1 MKIVKQEAHLLNT
14 SEMTQYQII
23 ERVGRT
29 CYKSED
35 KITDD
40 SAKKFVASLVKSGH
54 HAMIEFGYI
63 YLKITDIDFCE
74 WFENVKNDRIHM
86 IGQYVVGNMR
96 TFYDLY
102 KGLLDDKWMLY
113 PGYEYQEEFM
123 DLIHILSI
131 KYPEV
136 YKDLYDQIHEKFE
149 SWFDDSDTISPDE
162 VSYPFIIME
171 PEEFYKDFERS
182 GYMPALKKYI
192 MPHIV
197 MFTTNRGVSHE
208 LCRHRE
214 CVSFA
219 MESTRYCNY
228 SKGKFG
234 SEITVIEP
242 MFEPGSDKYQI
253 WYDGCLRDEEDY
265 FKLLNLG
272 ATPQEARGKLP
283 NDLKADLWMGAFEDE
298 WQHII
303 NLRYHGT
310 TGAPHPQC
318 KDLIG
323 LVYPQLVEAS
333 KRRLK

>member
-1 MKIVKQEAHLLNT
+1 MKIIPQAATCLDT
-14 SEMTQYQII
+14 AGMTQYQII

-63 YLKITDIDFCE
+63 YLKITEIDFRE
-74 WFENVKNDRIHM
+74 WFELAKNDRIRM
-86 IGQYVVGNMR
+86 VGEYVVGNMR
-96 TFYDLY
+96 MFYDWY
-102 KGLLDDKWMLY
+102 KGLLVGEWMFDSY
-113 PGYEYQEEFM
+113 DPQEEFI
-123 DLIHILSI
+123 DLLHVLSV

-136 YKDLYDQIHEKFE
+136 YKDLYDQIHKEFE
-149 SWFDDSDTISPDE
+149 YWFDDSDAPSPDE
-162 VSYPFIIME
+162 INYPFIIME
-171 PEEFYKDFERS
+171 PKEFYEDFERS

-192 MPHIV
+192 TPHIV
-197 MFTTNRGVSHE
+197 LFTTNRGVTHE
-208 LCRHRE
+208 LCRHRD

-242 MFEPGSDKYQI
+242 MFEPGSDKYWT
-253 WYDGCLRDEEDY
+253 WYDSCRKAEESY
-265 FKLLNLG
+265 FKLLELG
-272 ATPQEARGKLP
+272 ATPQEARGVLP

-303 NLRYHGT
+303 NLRFHGT

-318 KDLIG
+318 KELIG
-323 LVYPQLVEAS
+323 LAHTQLVEAS
-333 KRRLK
+333 EGRLK

>member
-1 MKIVKQEAHLLNT
+1 MKVISQSAVCLDTTN
-14 SEMTQYQII
+14 MTQYQVI
-23 ERVGRT
+23 EKVGRT

-86 IGQYVVGNMR
+86 IGDYVVGNMR

-102 KGLLDDKWMLY
+102 KGLLDGEWMLH
-113 PGYEYQEEFM
+113 PDYESQEKFF
-123 DLIHILSI
+123 DLLGILSI

-136 YKDLYDQIHEKFE
+136 YKDLYNQINEKFE
-149 SWFDDSDTISPDE
+149 LRFDDSDDISPDE
-162 VSYPFIIME
+162 IRYPFIIMK
-171 PEEFYKDFERS
+171 PEEFYKDFDHA
-182 GYMPALKKYI
+182 GYMLAVKKYI
-192 MPHIV
+192 TPHIV
-197 MFTTNRGVSHE
+197 VFTTSRSITHE

-318 KDLIG
+318 KDLMG
-323 LVYPQLVEAS
+323 LVYPQLVKAS
-333 KRRLK
+333 EGRLK